1 MNRRDKGGTRDFRV
15 GDHAKMP
22 LAKEN
27 KYARKTA
34 GVGQKVTIYI
44 PQTPNVRDW

>member
-1 MNRRDKGGTRDFRV
+1 MNIRDKRGIRDFRV

-34 GVGQKVTIYI
+34 GLGRKVTIYI
-44 PQTPNVRDW
+44 SQMLNIRDW